1 MHCLFHLCVCRE
13 DHPSERPWRQA
24 ERELCEGRGEI
35 IYVFS
40 GTFERVTCF
49 VCIVLLV
56 TNKKDCKG
64 EKINGF
70 VMGTYTL

>member
-1 MHCLFHLCVCRE
+1 
-13 DHPSERPWRQA
+13 
-24 ERELCEGRGEI
+24 
-35 IYVFS
+35 
-40 GTFERVTCF
+40 
-49 VCIVLLV
+49 LLV